1 MGVHRRPSHADK
13 IGVTAPSPTSSP
25 ENAHPG
31 VRGLGRRRLGEVL
44 VSQGVLTEL
53 QLAETLAAQAD
64 VPPGEARLR
73 LGPLVVERGLVA
85 ERDITHALAEALDLE
100 LVDLSKT
107 TIDPEIVR
115 LLPRVV
121 AERHGILLMSRTPRG
136 GFRVA
141 MGDPTDVVAL
151 DDVKLYTG
159 AVEIIVTVAADSQVR
174 DHVRRAWALTENREA
189 PSDLAAM
196 VSGLGG
202 IVDDPGT
209 SNDRADVSD
218 APVVRLVNEMF
229 AEAVRQ
235 GASDI
240 HVEPQRDDLRIRYRV
255 DGLLREVMT
264 VPKKVT
270 AALGSRIKVMS
281 GLDIAERR
289 KPQDGRAR
297 LQVDNLIID
306 ARISTLPTVH
316 GEKVVIRLLS
326 RGESIAELAQSG
338 LEPRQLET
346 LLTGLIAPQGLVLI
360 TGPTGSGKTNTL
372 YSAIQQIRSAAR
384 NIVTLEDPVEI
395 SLTGIN
401 QVQVNERTGMTFA
414 RGLRA
419 VLRQDPDIVLVGEV
433 RDLETADLALQASL
447 TGHLVLTTL
456 HTNDAVSAVT
466 RLVDM
471 GSEPFLV
478 ASSLTMVVAQRL
490 VRKPCQSCI
499 AQYFPE
505 ARTLELLGLGHGD
518 LNDATP
524 MMGTGCIDCGET
536 GYRGRTA
543 VFEVLPIT
551 AAVRRVL
558 LSTPTEQGLRA
569 AARSAGMLPLRAAG
583 LAKAGR
589 GETTYEEVL
598 RVTHVDAGDGRSC
611 RLCERGVAE
620 DMVVCPYCATAID
633 RGHCS
638 SCSRPLEPEWRVCP
652 WCRTVADLPVPPP
665 PAPLSNQLFLGFPD
679 ESSQESAEH
688 RHGE

>member
-1 MGVHRRPSHADK
+1 VTSLGASADP
-13 IGVTAPSPTSSP
+13 AR
-25 ENAHPG
+25 AHS
-31 VRGLGRRRLGEVL
+31 RRRLGEVL
-44 VSQGVLTEL
+44 VSQGVLSEI
-53 QLAETLAAQAD
+53 QLAEALAAQAD
-64 VPPGEARLR
+64 VPPGEPRLR

-100 LVDLSKT
+100 LVDLRRIT
-107 TIDPEIVR
+107 LDPEIPR
-115 LLPRVV
+115 LLPRAV
-121 AERHGILLMSRTPRG
+121 AERHGILLLSRTPRG
-136 GFRVA
+136 GFRAA

-159 AVEIIVTVAADSQVR
+159 ASEIIVCVAADSQVR
-174 DHVRRAWALTENREA
+174 DHLRRAWALSEDPNDTKN
-189 PSDLAAM
+189 LAAM
-196 VSGLGG
+196 MSGLGSF
-202 IVDDPGT
+202 DEAPT
-209 SNDRADVSD
+209 TERADIGD

-229 AEAVRQ
+229 AEAVRL

-240 HVEPQRDDLRIRYRV
+240 HVEPQREDLRIRYRV

-264 VPKKVT
+264 VPKRVS
-270 AALGSRIKVMS
+270 AAVSSRIKVMS

-297 LQVDNLIID
+297 LIVDDLVID

-326 RGESIAELAQSG
+326 RGDNVPALGQVGFEN
-338 LEPRQLET
+338 RQLET
-346 LLTGLIAPQGLVLI
+346 LLAGLIAPQGLVLI

-395 SLTGIN
+395 SLPGIN

-456 HTNDAVSAVT
+456 HTNDAVSAIT

-478 ASSLTMVVAQRL
+478 ASSLSMVVAQRL
-490 VRKPCQSCI
+490 VRKPCRSCV
-499 AQYFPE
+499 AGYLPTP
-505 ARTLELLGLGHGD
+505 RTLELLGLGTGD
-518 LNDATP
+518 LTGATP
-524 MMGTGCIDCGET
+524 MRGTGCGDCGET

-543 VFEVLPIT
+543 LFEVLPVS

-569 AARSAGMLPLRAAG
+569 AARAAGMLPLRAAG

-611 RLCERGVAE
+611 RRCERAVAE
-620 DMVVCPYCATAID
+620 DMVVCPWCTTAID
-633 RGHCS
+633 RGHCG
-638 SCSRPLEPEWRVCP
+638 SCSRPLDPEWRVCP
-652 WCRTVADLPVPPP
+652 WCRTVADLVNDEADTIADQLTRVDQDE
-665 PAPLSNQLFLGFPD
+665 PAEIPGQYGHI
-679 ESSQESAEH
+679 E
-688 RHGE
+688 

>member
-1 MGVHRRPSHADK
+1 
-13 IGVTAPSPTSSP
+13 
-25 ENAHPG
+25 
-31 VRGLGRRRLGEVL
+31 
-44 VSQGVLTEL
+44 
-53 QLAETLAAQAD
+53 
-64 VPPGEARLR
+64 
-73 LGPLVVERGLVA
+73 
-85 ERDITHALAEALDLE
+85 
-100 LVDLSKT
+100 
-107 TIDPEIVR
+107 
-115 LLPRVV
+115 
-121 AERHGILLMSRTPRG
+121 
-136 GFRVA
+136 
-141 MGDPTDVVAL
+141 
-151 DDVKLYTG
+151 
-159 AVEIIVTVAADSQVR
+159 
-174 DHVRRAWALTENREA
+174 
-189 PSDLAAM
+189 
-196 VSGLGG
+196 
-202 IVDDPGT
+202 
-209 SNDRADVSD
+209 
-218 APVVRLVNEMF
+218 MF

-297 LQVDNLIID
+297 LQVDDLIID

-326 RGESIAELAQSG
+326 RGDNVAELG
-338 LEPRQLET
+338 GVGPRAAASSRRCSPAS
-346 LLTGLIAPQGLVLI
+346 IAPQGLVLI

-490 VRKPCQSCI
+490 VRKPCQSC
-499 AQYFPE
+499 AAPYFPRP
-505 ARTLELLGLGHGD
+505 RTLELLGLGSRRPRRRH
-518 LNDATP
+518 ARC
-524 MMGTGCIDCGET
+524 MGVGCADCGET

-543 VFEVLPIT
+543 RVRG
-551 AAVRRVL
+551 AADHRCGA
-558 LSTPTEQGLRA
+558 PRA
-569 AARSAGMLPLRAAG
+569 ALDADRAGSACRGARSAGMLPLRAAG
-583 LAKAGR
+583 LAKAAR

-598 RVTHVDAGDGRSC
+598 RVTHVDAGDGRAC
-611 RLCERGVAE
+611 RLLRARGRRGHGRLPVVRDGHRPRPLRLLQPTAGARVAGLPLVP
-620 DMVVCPYCATAID
+620 DPGGVTPRRAAGPRCLGIPTKCPNPDNTTTRSEPSDRVPVPSAAGIHHGAGRD
-633 RGHCS
+633 RG
-638 SCSRPLEPEWRVCP
+638 
-652 WCRTVADLPVPPP
+652 T
-665 PAPLSNQLFLGFPD
+665 
-679 ESSQESAEH
+679 
-688 RHGE
+688 

>member
-1 MGVHRRPSHADK
+1 M
-13 IGVTAPSPTSSP
+13 
-25 ENAHPG
+25 
-31 VRGLGRRRLGEVL
+31 
-44 VSQGVLTEL
+44 
-53 QLAETLAAQAD
+53 
-64 VPPGEARLR
+64 
-73 LGPLVVERGLVA
+73 
-85 ERDITHALAEALDLE
+85 
-100 LVDLSKT
+100 
-107 TIDPEIVR
+107 
-115 LLPRVV
+115 
-121 AERHGILLMSRTPRG
+121 
-136 GFRVA
+136 
-141 MGDPTDVVAL
+141 
-151 DDVKLYTG
+151 
-159 AVEIIVTVAADSQVR
+159 
-174 DHVRRAWALTENREA
+174 
-189 PSDLAAM
+189 
-196 VSGLGG
+196 
-202 IVDDPGT
+202 
-209 SNDRADVSD
+209 
-218 APVVRLVNEMF
+218 RLVNEMF

-326 RGESIAELAQSG
+326 RGDNIAELAQSG
-338 LEPRQLET
+338 SRPASSRRCSPAS
-346 LLTGLIAPQGLVLI
+346 IAPQGLVLI

-478 ASSLTMVVAQRL
+478 ASSLTHGGGPAAGTEAV
-490 VRKPCQSCI
+490 
-499 AQYFPE
+499 PE
-505 ARTLELLGLGHGD
+505 L
-518 LNDATP
+518 
-524 MMGTGCIDCGET
+524 
-536 GYRGRTA
+536 
-543 VFEVLPIT
+543 
-551 AAVRRVL
+551 
-558 LSTPTEQGLRA
+558 
-569 AARSAGMLPLRAAG
+569 RSALLPRRPA
-583 LAKAGR
+583 
-589 GETTYEEVL
+589 
-598 RVTHVDAGDGRSC
+598 
-611 RLCERGVAE
+611 
-620 DMVVCPYCATAID
+620 P
-633 RGHCS
+633 S
-638 SCSRPLEPEWRVCP
+638 SCWA
-652 WCRTVADLPVPPP
+652 WA
-665 PAPLSNQLFLGFPD
+665 PAT
-679 ESSQESAEH
+679 
-688 RHGE
+688 

>member
-1 MGVHRRPSHADK
+1 MRSV
-13 IGVTAPSPTSSP
+13 
-25 ENAHPG
+25 
-31 VRGLGRRRLGEVL
+31 GRRRLGEVL

-53 QLAETLAAQAD
+53 QLAESLAAQAD
-64 VPPGEARLR
+64 VPAGEPRLR

-85 ERDITHALAEALDLE
+85 ERDITQALAAALDLE
-100 LVDLSKT
+100 LIDLTRISL
-107 TIDPEIVR
+107 DPEIPR
-115 LLPRVV
+115 LLPRAV
-121 AERHGILLMSRTPRG
+121 AERHGILLLSRTPRG

-159 AVEIIVTVAADSQVR
+159 ATELIVAVAADSQVR
-174 DHVRRAWALTENREA
+174 DHVRRAWALA
-189 PSDLAAM
+189 DDSGGKHLASM
-196 VSGLGG
+196 LSGLGSFE
-202 IVDDPGT
+202 DPSGAG
-209 SNDRADVSD
+209 DRADVTD

-240 HVEPQRDDLRIRYRV
+240 HVEPQRQDLRIRYRV
-255 DGLLREVMT
+255 DGLLREAMT
-264 VPKKVT
+264 VPKRAT
-270 AALGSRIKVMS
+270 AAVGSRIKVMS

-297 LQVDNLIID
+297 LLVDDLVID

-316 GEKVVIRLLS
+316 GEKLVIRLLS
-326 RGESIAELAQSG
+326 RGDNVAALSQAGFESQ
-338 LEPRQLET
+338 QLET
-346 LLTGLIAPQGLVLI
+346 LLAGLVAPQGLVLI

-372 YSAIQQIRSAAR
+372 YSSIQQIRSAAR
-384 NIVTLEDPVEI
+384 NIVTLEDPVEM
-395 SLTGIN
+395 SLAGIN

-433 RDLETADLALQASL
+433 RDLETANLALQASL

-490 VRKPCQSCI
+490 VRKPCSSCVRP
-499 AQYFPE
+499 YVPE
-505 ARTLELLGLGHGD
+505 ARTLELLGLGSGD
-518 LNDATP
+518 IADATP
-524 MMGTGCIDCGET
+524 MSGRGCPDCGDS

-569 AARSAGMLPLRAAG
+569 AARAANMLPLRAAG
-583 LAKAGR
+583 LAKAAR
-589 GETTYEEVL
+589 GETTYDEVL
-598 RVTHVDAGDGRSC
+598 RVTRVDAGDGRAC
-611 RLCERGVAE
+611 RRCERAVAE
-620 DMVVCPYCATAID
+620 DMVVCPWCATAID
-633 RGHCS
+633 RGHCAA
-638 SCSRPLEPEWRVCP
+638 CSRPLEPEWRVCP
-652 WCRTVADLPVPPP
+652 WCRTSAETAAQSRDTDPYR
-665 PAPLSNQLFLGFPD
+665 PAANAAILDQSD
-679 ESSQESAEH
+679 ESSEFPPQ
-688 RHGE
+688 HGHTE

>member
-1 MGVHRRPSHADK
+1 VTSPAIGAVPDHAADPDRPH
-13 IGVTAPSPTSSP
+13 V
-25 ENAHPG
+25 
-31 VRGLGRRRLGEVL
+31 RRRLGEVL
-44 VSQGVLTEL
+44 VSQGLLSEI
-53 QLAETLAAQAD
+53 QLAEALAAQSD
-64 VPPGEARLR
+64 VPPGEQRRR

-85 ERDITHALAEALDLE
+85 ERDLTHALAEALDLD
-100 LVDLSKT
+100 LVDLSHIT
-107 TIDPEIVR
+107 LDPAIPR
-115 LLPRVV
+115 LLPRAV
-121 AERHGILLMSRTPRG
+121 AERHGILLLARTPRG

-159 AVEIIVTVAADSQVR
+159 AGEILVSVAADSQVR
-174 DHVRRAWALTENREA
+174 DHIRRAWALSED
-189 PSDLAAM
+189 PSDRNLAAM
-196 VSGLGG
+196 LSGVGS
-202 IVDDPGT
+202 DEEYAT
-209 SNDRADVSD
+209 SERADVSD
-218 APVVRLVNEMF
+218 APIVRLVNEMF

-235 GASDI
+235 DASDI
-240 HVEPQRDDLRIRYRV
+240 HVEPQREDLRIRYRV

-264 VPKKVT
+264 VPKRVT
-270 AALGSRIKVMS
+270 AAVSSRIKVMS

-297 LQVDNLIID
+297 LQVDDLVID

-326 RGESIAELAQSG
+326 RGDNVPALGQVG
-338 LEPRQLET
+338 LESRQLET
-346 LLTGLIAPQGLVLI
+346 LLAGLIAPQGLVLI

-395 SLTGIN
+395 SLAGIN
-401 QVQVNERTGMTFA
+401 QVQVSERTGMTFA

-456 HTNDAVSAVT
+456 HTNDAVSAIT

-490 VRKPCQSCI
+490 VRKPCRSC
-499 AQYFPE
+499 AAPYLPSP
-505 ARTLELLGLGHGD
+505 RTLELLGLGMGD
-518 LNDATP
+518 LAGATP
-524 MMGTGCIDCGET
+524 MQGKGCPDCGES
-536 GYRGRTA
+536 GYRGRTGL
-543 VFEVLPIT
+543 FEVLPIT

-569 AARSAGMLPLRAAG
+569 AARSADMLPLRASG
-583 LAKAGR
+583 LAKAAR

-598 RVTHVDAGDGRSC
+598 RVTHVDAGDGRAC
-611 RLCERGVAE
+611 RRCERAVAE
-620 DMVVCPYCATAID
+620 DMVVCPWCATAID
-633 RGHCS
+633 RGHCAG
-638 SCSRPLEPEWRVCP
+638 CTRPLEPEWRVCP
-652 WCRTVADLPVPPP
+652 WCRTPAESLPVEIDPSG
-665 PAPLSNQLFLGFPD
+665 AAAAAGYPD
-679 ESSQESAEH
+679 ELPQIPGQHDHAE
-688 RHGE
+688 

>member
-1 MGVHRRPSHADK
+1 MMDDHARRH
-13 IGVTAPSPTSSP
+13 V
-25 ENAHPG
+25 
-31 VRGLGRRRLGEVL
+31 RRRLGEVL
-44 VSQGVLTEL
+44 VSQGLLSEI
-53 QLAETLAAQAD
+53 QLAEALAAQGD
-64 VPPGEARLR
+64 VAPGEPRLR

-100 LVDLSKT
+100 LVNLGRT
-107 TIDPEIVR
+107 TIDPAIAR
-115 LLPRVV
+115 LLPRAV
-121 AERHGILLMSRTPRG
+121 AERHGILLMSRTKRG

-159 AVEIIVTVAADSQVR
+159 AGEIIVCVAADSQVR
-174 DHVRRAWALTENREA
+174 DHLRRAWALSEDYHDRTN
-189 PSDLAAM
+189 LAALM
-196 VSGLGG
+196 SGTGG
-202 IVDDPGT
+202 SEEVTD
-209 SNDRADVSD
+209 SVDRADVSD
-218 APVVRLVNEMF
+218 APIVRLVNEMF
-229 AEAVRQ
+229 AEAVRLS
-235 GASDI
+235 ASDI
-240 HVEPQRDDLRIRYRV
+240 HVEPQREDLRIRFRV
-255 DGLLREVMT
+255 DGLLREVMS
-264 VPKKVT
+264 VPKRVT
-270 AALGSRIKVMS
+270 AAVSSRIKVMS

-297 LQVDNLIID
+297 LIVGDLVID

-326 RGESIAELAQSG
+326 RGDNVPALEEVGFES
-338 LEPRQLET
+338 RQLET
-346 LLTGLIAPQGLVLI
+346 LQAGLMAPQGLVLI
-360 TGPTGSGKTNTL
+360 TGPTGSGKTSTL

-395 SLTGIN
+395 SLSGIN

-456 HTNDAVSAVT
+456 HTNDAVSAIT

-478 ASSLTMVVAQRL
+478 ASSLSMVVAQRL
-490 VRKPCQSCI
+490 VRKPCPSCVVG
-499 AQYFPE
+499 YLPTP
-505 ARTLELLGLGHGD
+505 RTLELLGLGAGD
-518 LNDATP
+518 LTGTTP
-524 MMGTGCIDCGET
+524 MRGNGCGDCGET
-536 GYRGRTA
+536 GYSGRTA
-543 VFEVLPIT
+543 LFEVLPIT

-569 AARSAGMLPLRAAG
+569 AARAAGMLPLRAAG

-598 RVTHVDAGDGRSC
+598 RVTHVDAGDGHSC
-611 RLCERGVAE
+611 RRCERAVTE
-620 DMVVCPYCATAID
+620 DMVVCPWCATAID
-633 RGHCS
+633 RGHCG
-638 SCSRPLEPEWRVCP
+638 SCSRPLDPEWRVCP
-652 WCRTVADLPVPPP
+652 WCRTVAEPVTDEVVERRQDQ
-665 PAPLSNQLFLGFPD
+665 LSLDYQDEPD
-679 ESSQESAEH
+679 EIPAQHGHAE
-688 RHGE
+688 

>member
-1 MGVHRRPSHADK
+1 
-13 IGVTAPSPTSSP
+13 
-25 ENAHPG
+25 
-31 VRGLGRRRLGEVL
+31 
-44 VSQGVLTEL
+44 
-53 QLAETLAAQAD
+53 
-64 VPPGEARLR
+64 
-73 LGPLVVERGLVA
+73 
-85 ERDITHALAEALDLE
+85 
-100 LVDLSKT
+100 
-107 TIDPEIVR
+107 
-115 LLPRVV
+115 
-121 AERHGILLMSRTPRG
+121 
-136 GFRVA
+136 
-141 MGDPTDVVAL
+141 
-151 DDVKLYTG
+151 
-159 AVEIIVTVAADSQVR
+159 
-174 DHVRRAWALTENREA
+174 
-189 PSDLAAM
+189 
-196 VSGLGG
+196 
-202 IVDDPGT
+202 
-209 SNDRADVSD
+209 
-218 APVVRLVNEMF
+218 
-229 AEAVRQ
+229 
-235 GASDI
+235 
-240 HVEPQRDDLRIRYRV
+240 
-255 DGLLREVMT
+255 MT
-264 VPKKVT
+264 VPKKVA

-297 LQVDNLIID
+297 LQVDNLVID

-326 RGESIAELAQSG
+326 RGDNVPPLGQSG
-338 LEPRQLET
+338 LEVRQLET

-456 HTNDAVSAVT
+456 HTNDAVSAIT

-490 VRKPCQSCI
+490 VRKPCPRCTAPYTPS
-499 AQYFPE
+499 
-505 ARTLELLGLGHGD
+505 ARTLELLGLAVGD
-518 LNDATP
+518 LTGATP
-524 MMGTGCIDCGET
+524 MAGTGCPDCGDT

-569 AARSAGMLPLRAAG
+569 AARAAGMLPLRAAG

-611 RLCERGVAE
+611 RLCQRSVAE
-620 DMVVCPYCATAID
+620 DMVVCPWCATAID

-638 SCSRPLEPEWRVCP
+638 SCSRPLDPEWRVCP
-652 WCRTVADLPVPPP
+652 WCRTVADTLGISGE
-665 PAPLSNQLFLGFPD
+665 LSQ
-679 ESSQESAEH
+679 ESSQ
-688 RHGE
+688 HGHTE